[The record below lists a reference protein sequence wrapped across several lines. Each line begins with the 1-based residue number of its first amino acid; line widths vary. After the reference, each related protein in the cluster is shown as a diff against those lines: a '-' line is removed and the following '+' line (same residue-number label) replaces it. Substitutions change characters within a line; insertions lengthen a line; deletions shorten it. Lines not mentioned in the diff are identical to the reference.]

1 MTQRGEM
8 SATAIRAA
16 LASAAAFAVLATGC
30 GDGGDVHR
38 NDAELAEARFEV
50 AALGVELG

>member
-1 MTQRGEM
+1 M